1 MFLGSRMPVDSAST
15 NNAEMDFEVLLS
27 AVWTA
32 QLARLCARPDSGD
45 LQADPDSQKTTG
57 KEGDVR

>member
-1 MFLGSRMPVDSAST
+1 MIFAAT
-15 NNAEMDFEVLLS
+15 NNTEQDFEELLA
-27 AVWTA
+27 AVWAAQFA
-32 QLARLCARPDSGD
+32 QLRACLDSGE

>member
-1 MFLGSRMPVDSAST
+1 MHLAA
-15 NNAEMDFEVLLS
+15 NNKAEMDFEELLS
-27 AVWTA
+27 AVWAA
-32 QLARLCARPDSGD
+32 QLAQLRAHPDSGE